1 MLMAVVATVATAF
14 YVMEDKMNTLAKD
27 SMYSTWFGNTYK
39 GIELKNEELDE
50 AIAEIERD
58 EADCE

>member
-1 MLMAVVATVATAF
+1 
-14 YVMEDKMNTLAKD
+14 MNKD
-27 SMYSTWFGNTYK
+27 SMYDTWFGNTYK

-50 AIAEIERD
+50 AVAEIERD